1 MREIDNQYYL
11 ALNEL
16 FDLVKLNQDSF
27 TVDNLMK
34 FKESAT
40 EDELLQYDILSRK
53 VVELTGTSSNV
64 TEF

>member
-1 MREIDNQYYL
+1 MREIDKQYYL

-16 FDLVKLNQDSF
+16 FDLVKLNKDSF

-34 FKESAT
+34 FKETAT
-40 EDELLQYDILSRK
+40 EDELLQYDILSK
-53 VVELTGTSSNV
+53 NVIELTVASSNV